1 MGYVDEE
8 EMRRQLQDVQSML
21 CGEMIGNKK
30 MNKGVTN
37 GEMRKAERSGKC
49 MNISYRRGQVIR
61 RRNLEELIML

>member
-1 MGYVDEE
+1 
-8 EMRRQLQDVQSML
+8 ML

-61 RRNLEELIML
+61 RRNLKELIML